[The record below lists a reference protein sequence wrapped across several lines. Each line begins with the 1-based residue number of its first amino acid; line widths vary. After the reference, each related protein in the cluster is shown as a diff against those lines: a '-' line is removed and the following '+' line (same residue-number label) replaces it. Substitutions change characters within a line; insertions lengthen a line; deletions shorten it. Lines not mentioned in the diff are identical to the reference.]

1 MAAGNNGVSR
11 GTESERPI
19 VNLFIL
25 DTDTISLV
33 KGNYPLITGRIEK
46 VHPNQ
51 IAIAVVTVEEMLSG
65 WQAVLRRPISDVQVA
80 RIYEEIVSTVKLASS
95 FSLLPFP
102 VPAIEIYRSLK
113 SSRLNV
119 GSNDLKIAAIAL
131 YYDATVVTRNLRDF
145 QRVPALNCVD
155 WSSG

>member
-1 MAAGNNGVSR
+1 M
-11 GTESERPI
+11 
-19 VNLFIL
+19 NLFIL